1 MLFFFILTLFYLC
14 SSLQLKANDTKA
26 TTHCKL
32 ERRLLY
38 EKRTPRCKKR
48 ELARRNNLSTSQR
61 VQPESYCLLSLCYQ
75 SARGLL
81 HSWVNAH
88 ISLLPNQ
95 IQNRLMDKSDD
106 QSHISVSRRR
116 FQPNQNLLKPRG
128 GVSCSLETKKDQM
141 WLLYPQ
147 SKNKCCLFS
156 SNPEQRTHLE
166 GADKPHLISL
176 SLVTILSLAAIQV
189 MKACFGIILRM
200 LYLYYLVQNIFNGC
214 KIR

>member
-1 MLFFFILTLFYLC
+1 MTPKPQHTVSLRDVYSTKKERHAARRESWPGGTTCLRVKG
-14 SSLQLKANDTKA
+14 SSLSLIVCWVSAIRVPGGFSTAEWMRIFLSFQIKYKTAWWTSLTIKVTLASLAGAFSQTK
-26 TTHCKL
+26 
-32 ERRLLY
+32 
-38 EKRTPRCKKR
+38 
-48 ELARRNNLSTSQR
+48 TS
-61 VQPESYCLLSLCYQ
+61 S
-75 SARGLL
+75 
-81 HSWVNAH
+81 N
-88 ISLLPNQ
+88 
-95 IQNRLMDKSDD
+95 
-106 QSHISVSRRR
+106 
-116 FQPNQNLLKPRG
+116 PRG
-128 GVSCSLETKKDQM
+128 GISCSLETKKDQM
-141 WLLYPQ
+141 WLLYPK